1 MDASGWRSGTASI
14 LRQLPLCAATRWPSN
29 RGRSESPGRISW
41 IGIRCRSLVN
51 YQAYTSRLDET
62 NAAKVESPT
71 GPDRIL
77 RENELVVA
85 PGSTGD
91 VDNRYPGW
99 DPPAQARAILCNF
112 VPLHTSARWQ
122 VLGRTSNRCSSP
134 QLIRSVEAD
143 PGTTVPVPE
152 PGRNEVVFVR
162 IYGAGVSG
170 LERLSTFLLHARTR
184 RLVVNGAQ
192 SYRLIPGTASDG
204 LLLWGS
210 DRIAEGGAFSQ
221 IPQARTIEVTGADGR
236 LRFSFFRMRVRDDR
250 SSLGR

>member
-1 MDASGWRSGTASI
+1 MPPRS
-14 LRQLPLCAATRWPSN
+14 
-29 RGRSESPGRISW
+29 
-41 IGIRCRSLVN
+41 
-51 YQAYTSRLDET
+51 
-62 NAAKVESPT
+62 KVPA

-77 RENELVVA
+77 RENELRRPRV
-85 PGSTGD
+85 STGD

-99 DPPAQARAILCNF
+99 DPPAQARAILCHF
-112 VPLHTSARWQ
+112 VPLQTSGLRNGSINPSFTTTRWQ

-184 RLVVNGAQ
+184 SVVVNGAQ

-221 IPQARTIEVTGADGR
+221 IPQARTIEVTGANGG

-250 SSLGR
+250 SALGR